1 MSADN
6 RVASRIVPFSPPDI
20 DDDVCEEVCDAL
32 RSGWITTGP
41 KVKELESEIK
51 EYVGAGG
58 CACLSSA
65 TAALELALRVLG
77 IGPGDEVIVPAY
89 TYTASASPV
98 VHVGAR
104 VVFVD
109 ASKDSYDFN
118 LHECAKAISSRTKAI
133 IPVDL
138 GGKLCDYS
146 AIIQLVEEHRSD
158 FVPNGAMQ
166 KRLGRIAVI
175 SDCAHSLGG
184 SREGKMAGSWADF
197 STFSFHAVKNL
208 TTAEGGAVTW
218 PKDSCLDDGD
228 LYKKFMLLSLHGQ
241 NKDALAKS
249 RVGAWE
255 YDIVEPAYKCNLT
268 DVCAS
273 IGLSQFRRYPAMLS
287 RRRCIIERYDAAFA
301 PLGVQ
306 SLRHYEDGESSGHLY
321 IARVPGISEVERN
334 RLIEMMGGRGVAC
347 NVHYKPL
354 PLMTAY
360 KKMGYSIE
368 DFPNAYALYA
378 NEITLPLHTK
388 LSDEDVE
395 YVVNVFVE
403 CLAAVREAK

>member
-1 MSADN
+1 MSNDDRANN
-6 RVASRIVPFSPPDI
+6 RVVPFSPPDI

-41 KVKELESEIK
+41 KVKELESK
-51 EYVGAGG
+51 VRDYVGAGG
-58 CACLSSA
+58 CACLASA
-65 TAALELALRVLG
+65 TAALELVLRVLE

-104 VVFVD
+104 VVLIDSRGDDYDLNLD
-109 ASKDSYDFN
+109 A
-118 LHECAKAISSRTKAI
+118 CAKAITPRTKAI

-138 GGKLCDYS
+138 GGKVCDYS
-146 AIIQLVEEHRSD
+146 AIIQLAEQHRAE

-166 KRLGRIAVI
+166 ERLGRIAVI
-175 SDCAHSLGG
+175 ADCAHSLGA
-184 SREGKMAGSWADF
+184 SRDGKMAGNWADF

-218 PKDSCLDDGD
+218 PEDSCFDDED

-249 RVGAWE
+249 KVGAWE

-273 IGLSQFRRYPAMLS
+273 IGLSQFRRYPAMLL
-287 RRRCIIERYDAAFA
+287 RRRDIIERYDAAFG
-301 PLGVQ
+301 PLGVR
-306 SLRHYEDGESSGHLY
+306 SLSHYDNGQSSGHLY
-321 IARVPGISEVERN
+321 IARVPGLSETERN
-334 RLIEMMGGRGVAC
+334 RLIEAMGERGVTC

-354 PLMTAY
+354 PMMTAY

-368 DFPNAYALYA
+368 DFPNAYALYE

-395 YVVNVFVE
+395 YVIDSFID
-403 CLAAVREAK
+403 CLADIRGA